1 MKKEN
6 YLNYSI
12 VVLVFGWS
20 YFFIISYLNEIDFQK
35 QFIDG
40 ILIPFA
46 RLGKYDT
53 IWFKLIAVGFGIIS
67 LYFSLKSKPLNKKE
81 LRFVLISLSLLL
93 IIMSIVA
100 FPNLIFHYLIQKLKS
115 IWNLAS
121 FGIALSIG
129 IKKYCGIKC

>member
-12 VVLVFGWS
+12 VVLVSGWS

-100 FPNLIFHYLIQKLKS
+100 FPNLIFHYLI
-115 IWNLAS
+115 
-121 FGIALSIG
+121 
-129 IKKYCGIKC
+129 